1 MRGTI
6 VVLLLVYAAVVA
18 AAGSR
23 WLPGASWPLRAPR
36 AAIAAWQAA
45 TLSVIASVVAAG
57 VILAVPC
64 LRISTDPAVLRACLS
79 LMWAQ
84 YTTPQGT
91 FAAAAGSVLVVAVL
105 GRITWCTGM
114 AIARARRRRVRHDD
128 VLAMVA
134 RPGPAGVRLIDDEHP
149 AVYCLPGRGRIVM
162 TTGALRCLDDR
173 QLEAVLAHE
182 RAHLSGRHHLVLTFA
197 GALQEA
203 FPAVGF
209 FAVAARQIGE
219 LIEVAADDAAIR
231 REHRLTLAGALL
243 AVATAGV
250 PAGALGAGGTAAAQ
264 RIRRLIDPPGT
275 PSPARRALT
284 SATLAAVS
292 IVALAAPALA
302 LITITHCPPCPY
314 VPGW

>member
-6 VVLLLVYAAVVA
+6 VVLLLVYAAAIA

-23 WLPGASWPLRAPR
+23 WLPRASWPLRAPR

-57 VILAVPC
+57 VIMAVPC

-79 LMWAQ
+79 VMWAQ
-84 YTTPQGT
+84 YATPQGT
-91 FAAAAGSVLVVAVL
+91 LTAATGSVLVVAVL
-105 GRITWCTGM
+105 GRMTWCTGM
-114 AIARARRRRVRHDD
+114 AMVRARRRRARHDD

-149 AVYCLPGRGRIVM
+149 AVYCLPGRGPIVM

-182 RAHLSGRHHLVLTFA
+182 RAHLSGRHHLVLMFA
-197 GALQEA
+197 SALREA
-203 FPAVGF
+203 FPQAGF

-231 REHRLTLAGALL
+231 REHRFTLAGALL
-243 AVATAGV
+243 AVATTGF

-264 RIRRLIDPPGT
+264 RVRRLIDPPRR

-284 SATLAAVS
+284 SATLTAVS
-292 IVALAAPALA
+292 IAALATPALA
-302 LITITHCPPCPY
+302 LITITHCPPCPH
-314 VPGW
+314 VPA

>member
-1 MRGTI
+1 LRDTI

-23 WLPGASWPLRAPR
+23 WLSRAAWPLRAPR

-45 TLSVIASVVAAG
+45 TLSGIASVVAAG

-84 YTTPQGT
+84 YATPRGT
-91 FAAAAGSVLVVAVL
+91 FAAAGGSVLVVAVL
-105 GRITWCTGM
+105 GRITWCSGGAM
-114 AIARARRRRVRHDD
+114 A
-128 VLAMVA
+128 
-134 RPGPAGVRLIDDEHP
+134 
-149 AVYCLPGRGRIVM
+149 C
-162 TTGALRCLDDR
+162 
-173 QLEAVLAHE
+173 
-182 RAHLSGRHHLVLTFA
+182 
-197 GALQEA
+197 
-203 FPAVGF
+203 
-209 FAVAARQIGE
+209 E

-231 REHRLTLAGALL
+231 SEHRLTLAGALL

-250 PAGALGAGGTAAAQ
+250 PAGALGAGGTADAQ
-264 RIRRLIDPPGT
+264 RIRRLIDPPGK

-292 IVALAAPALA
+292 IVGLATPALA
-302 LITITHCPPCPY
+302 LITITHCPPWPLCPRL
-314 VPGW
+314 VTGSGRRSVLERRGSQSPCRGVTPGGAACPR